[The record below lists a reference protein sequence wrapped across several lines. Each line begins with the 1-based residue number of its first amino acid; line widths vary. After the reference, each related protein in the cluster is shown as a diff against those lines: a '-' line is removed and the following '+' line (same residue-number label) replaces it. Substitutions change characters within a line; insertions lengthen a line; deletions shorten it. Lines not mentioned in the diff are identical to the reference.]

1 MAKSGTLTSLG
12 KILGLI
18 GGILAIVRGVAHILD
33 QTLDEI
39 ANLGSFG
46 GEAAGGDTIGAI
58 VVIVIGIIT
67 VLICID
73 RYQLKDS
80 IVLGIVLIVLGLLGS
95 GLLAIIGG
103 ILAILDAVL

>member
-1 MAKSGTLTSLG
+1 MAKAGTLTSLG

-33 QTLDEI
+33 QTIDEI
-39 ANLGSFG
+39 ANLGSYG
-46 GEAAGGDTIGAI
+46 GEAAGGDTVGAI

-67 VLICID
+67 VMICLD
-73 RYQLKDS
+73 RYQLKDP
-80 IVLGIVLIVLGLLGS
+80 IVLGVVLIVLGLLGS

-103 ILAILDAVL
+103 ILAILDALL

>member
-1 MAKSGTLTSLG
+1 MAKAGTLTSLG
-12 KILGLI
+12 KMLGLI
-18 GGILAIVRGVAHILD
+18 GGILAIVRGAAHFLD
-33 QTLDEI
+33 QAIDEI

-46 GEAAGGDTIGAI
+46 GDAAGGDAVGAI

-80 IVLGIVLIVLGLLGS
+80 IVLGVVLIVLGLLGS
-95 GLLAIIGG
+95 GILAILGG
-103 ILAILDAVL
+103 IFAILDAVL